1 MCVRARVCLCALV
14 VLRACVRDCARLCVL
29 CVQVLGPKY
38 LQISTDPKGIK
49 VMALLI
55 MIAGFLTIGYT
66 QLARLR
72 RH

>member
-1 MCVRARVCLCALV
+1 M
-14 VLRACVRDCARLCVL
+14 
-29 CVQVLGPKY
+29 QVLGPKY